1 MTRKTA
7 FFEEWSWFKFDNLRL
22 EIGTNVKL
30 YTNVVVKELKLIVI
44 KFWVL
49 IPTFLDFTGEK
60 LVRWGGPF
68 CHPPPFSP
76 SWLGQMNLSKKCPL
90 NFWIYKRKLILIIWF
105 ICTKLKEEVQKVL
118 EIVNICYNY
127 LRF

>member
-49 IPTFLDFTGEK
+49 IPTFLEVTAEK
-60 LVRWGGPF
+60 VVRGGLFATPIPSL
-68 CHPPPFSP
+68 HPD
-76 SWLGQMNLSKKCPL
+76 
-90 NFWIYKRKLILIIWF
+90 
-105 ICTKLKEEVQKVL
+105 
-118 EIVNICYNY
+118 
-127 LRF
+127 